1 MDSFKNFP
9 DQLINVN
16 NQKKSSNF
24 EKLTYLANVI
34 DCNHILQWECI
45 QQFGHCDFENLKSL
59 DQELLYFK
67 SRKAIIRELE
77 RIKAFAS

>member
-16 NQKKSSNF
+16 NQQSSNNF
-24 EKLTYLANVI
+24 EKLNYLANII

-45 QQFGHCDFENLKSL
+45 QEFGHGDFNNLKSE

-67 SRKAIIRELE
+67 SRKAVIKELE
-77 RIKAFAS
+77 RIKAMAS

>member
-9 DQLINVN
+9 YQLLDVN
-16 NQKKSSNF
+16 KAKKSNNF
-24 EKLTYLANVI
+24 ENLIYIASII

-45 QQFGHCDFENLKSL
+45 QQFGHSNLNNLKSE

-67 SRKAIIRELE
+67 SRKAVIRELE
-77 RIKAFAS
+77 RIKALAS